1 MRELFQMRV
10 VILGHPFDSKNQKTI
25 IQTSHWKIH
34 LNECGADQMTPRENI
49 ENKSATTGQ
58 TRFSSDPLAFEDLVT
73 FDPLPEL
80 HLPPLLAPPPL
91 PLLPTLA
98 LLPPVPPRPQATHS
112 QGPLV
117 QPPQMMQPDLM
128 TDRTTRGAAQ

>member
-49 ENKSATTGQ
+49 EN
-58 TRFSSDPLAFEDLVT
+58 SSRINFKKYFTYQDEVIF
-73 FDPLPEL
+73 
-80 HLPPLLAPPPL
+80 
-91 PLLPTLA
+91 
-98 LLPPVPPRPQATHS
+98 
-112 QGPLV
+112 G
-117 QPPQMMQPDLM
+117 
-128 TDRTTRGAAQ
+128 